1 MGLRINTNIASLT
14 AERNLNSSISKLN
27 DSFQKLSTGLRIN
40 KAADDAAG
48 LSISERLRTQTRGT
62 EAAIRNAQDGISLL
76 QVTEG
81 SYSTI
86 TENLQR
92 IRELTVQ
99 AANDTYGST
108 ERKAICLEVN
118 QRLEDIDRIALS
130 AKFNNVELLSG
141 NNTKAMLQIGANSSA
156 ATNALSVGTVLKR
169 ATITALGLSNSSSI
183 TVAANGHFSSGAA
196 CRTYLGTLD
205 SALQKVFDKRS
216 SIGAYESR
224 LNSAVDSLQVSLENL
239 TASDSRIRDVDVASE
254 TAKMAKYQVLQQA
267 GISILSQANQTTS
280 LALTLL
286 RG

>member
-27 DSFQKLSTGLRIN
+27 DSFEKLSTGFRIN

-62 EAAIRNAQDGISLL
+62 EMAIRNAQDGISLL

-118 QRLEDIDRIALS
+118 QRLEDIDRIALT

-141 NNTKAMLQIGANSSA
+141 NSTKAMLQIGANSSA
-156 ATNALSVGTVLKR
+156 ATNALSIGSILKR
-169 ATITALGLSNSSSI
+169 ATITALSLSNASSI
-183 TVAANGHFSSGAA
+183 TVAANGSFSSGDA
-196 CRTYLGTLD
+196 CRTYLGKLDKALQNVFNKRANIGAYQSRLD
-205 SALQKVFDKRS
+205 SA
-216 SIGAYESR
+216 I
-224 LNSAVDSLQVSLENL
+224 NSLQISLENL

-254 TAKMAKYQVLQQA
+254 TSKMAKYQVLQQA
-267 GISILSQANQTTS
+267 GISILSQANQTSS
-280 LALTLL
+280 LALSLL